1 MHMPYSGSE
10 DSVSEQY
17 AVRDVPG
24 STPYASTE
32 YAAAFFLLGNCPKD
46 AINVCIKHMQD
57 YDLAVFIA
65 RIRHDRAVLLPWL
78 IETHLMPK
86 ARELDD
92 KWLVHWCWWAQGKK
106 EQAIRVIYVS
116 ATESTT
122 QLMSNV
128 DVSRIPNKDCDHL
141 DRYPVKMKNITT
153 MLSLWLY
160 CCQT

>member
-17 AVRDVPG
+17 AVRDIPG
-24 STPYASTE
+24 STAFASTE
-32 YAAAFFLLGNCPKD
+32 YAAAFFLLGDCPKD

-65 RIRHDRAVLLPWL
+65 RIRPDRAVLLPWL

-86 ARELDD
+86 AQELDD
-92 KWLVHWCWWAQGKK
+92 KWLVHWCWWAQGEK

-116 ATESTT
+116 AKESST
-122 QLMSNV
+122 QLVSDVNV
-128 DVSRIPNKDCDHL
+128 FRISNKDCECL
-141 DRYPVKMKNITT
+141 DKYPVKTKNITT
-153 MLSLWLY
+153 MLLLWLY